1 MRTQEAAFGSEYSR
15 MLPSPVET
23 GEAAAD
29 GAKSFDEQSHLT
41 VSVFVVVCL
50 TGCERWTWEVAEP
63 C

>member
-1 MRTQEAAFGSEYSR
+1 
-15 MLPSPVET
+15 MLKSPVET
-23 GEAAAD
+23 GEEAAH
-29 GAKSFDEQSHLT
+29 GAKSFDEQLQIS